1 MDVRRIVRP
10 PHGSAHTL
18 HIPANTVVSTPT
30 ARLRTVRGVEGG
42 QVTMSK
48 RKYGLGKQICSISD
62 FDHSENKFYIVYFGP
77 TNPRTIH
84 RSFLIS
90 WQYRTLLT
98 WIVRGWVFEA
108 DFIKE
113 ATNIDP

>member
-1 MDVRRIVRP
+1 MQDELARGANMSSKKYKRGDQI
-10 PHGSAHTL
+10 HT
-18 HIPANTVVSTPT
+18 V
-30 ARLRTVRGVEGG
+30 
-42 QVTMSK
+42 
-48 RKYGLGKQICSISD
+48 SD
-62 FDHSENKFYIVYFGP
+62 FDQSSSKFYIVYFGP

-98 WIVRGWVFEA
+98 WIARGWVFEA

-113 ATNIDP
+113 ATNIEP